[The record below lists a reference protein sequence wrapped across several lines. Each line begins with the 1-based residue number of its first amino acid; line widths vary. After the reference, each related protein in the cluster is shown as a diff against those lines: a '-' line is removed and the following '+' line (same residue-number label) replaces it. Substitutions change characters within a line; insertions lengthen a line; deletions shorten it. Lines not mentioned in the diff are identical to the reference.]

1 MSENVGMDKYMGLAY
16 ESGFKKIGE
25 NIANRALNF
34 VVDKVQQKYS
44 EKKIELGTAFERYI
58 ENACNR
64 LNKVKTLATG
74 KDPRNIIGENELYVK
89 IGVDY
94 KGVEI
99 DTSSVDSLLKVSDNI
114 LILGSGGVGKSMLM
128 RYLFLNTALY
138 GNYIPVFV
146 ELRKISSQSAGNVS
160 IEKLIEDCMAQF
172 DVKLPEDEFVYSLR
186 LGKYLFL
193 LDGFDE
199 VKDELALEAA
209 DKIQQFCVKYPN
221 NKCIVTTRNDD
232 YCYPFETFTQMQ
244 SKPLN
249 KKQAVELASK
259 LCVNDDRTTEF
270 CRQLD
275 EELYEKH
282 ESFAEN
288 PLLLS
293 MMFLTFM
300 RNLSIPDHLAE
311 FYKKAYEALYSLH
324 DSRDKG
330 YFRRDFKCIGLDE
343 EQFRILF
350 ARFCFQ
356 TYYIEKYEFKKAEIL
371 EYIKESAEFLNFDI
385 DEKAYLVDLQ
395 KAVCLIVE
403 DGTEYRFAHRSFQAY
418 FAAVYTSERLTDIK
432 QKQLF
437 KGLLSNKANYH
448 YEDFFD
454 LLNQIEHDRFTVNAL
469 EDGLRELMKEADES
483 DDPDIFFLKQQ
494 FSRVIYNINQKRRI
508 DQQSYD
514 NKEQKLSK
522 EPLDKEYY
530 KNKYADL
537 FLFFGVN
544 HSRNSYNLI
553 YTFTQYTRYF
563 YHKSKYFDKS
573 IDVSFVI
580 YMIDYIKNI
589 PKKDPRGVEE
599 FILFFEELDKSN
611 EVSDADKKKF
621 YDILIRYRRIPLL
634 RKRIKEWLDDLDKE
648 RANLS
653 KDDFY
658 KSF

>member
-74 KDPRNIIGENELYVK
+74 NDPRNIIGENELYVK

-199 VKDELALEAA
+199 VKDELALNAA
-209 DKIQQFCVKYPN
+209 YKIQQFCAKYPN
-221 NKCIVTTRNDD
+221 NKCIITSRRSDN
-232 YCYPFETFTQMQ
+232 CYPFETFTQMQ

-356 TYYIEKYEFKKAEIL
+356 TYYVEKYEFKKAEIL

-448 YEDFFD
+448 YEDFFG

-469 EDGLRELMKEADES
+469 EDGLREFMK
-483 DDPDIFFLKQQ
+483 
-494 FSRVIYNINQKRRI
+494 N
-508 DQQSYD
+508 
-514 NKEQKLSK
+514 
-522 EPLDKEYY
+522 
-530 KNKYADL
+530 
-537 FLFFGVN
+537 
-544 HSRNSYNLI
+544 
-553 YTFTQYTRYF
+553 
-563 YHKSKYFDKS
+563 
-573 IDVSFVI
+573 
-580 YMIDYIKNI
+580 
-589 PKKDPRGVEE
+589 
-599 FILFFEELDKSN
+599 
-611 EVSDADKKKF
+611 
-621 YDILIRYRRIPLL
+621 
-634 RKRIKEWLDDLDKE
+634 
-648 RANLS
+648 AN
-653 KDDFY
+653 
-658 KSF
+658 